1 MAVSRVRR
9 PKHFEKMLADMCQDP
24 ERRVFA
30 AYKDALIFAACLGY
44 AREKR
49 VPFEGTSERV
59 HLEAF
64 TGPHDLDLVNV
75 LALAETGDTRILSPE
90 RDEEKYLIFEEYACG
105 GLEILKSAVYD
116 QSDWEGS
123 LLSLV
128 SAQKQGDEKILEDI
142 AGAF

>member
-75 LALAETGDTRILSPE
+75 LALAETGGSGSRLSSSISSWRHSSNPSFTPSQSWWPSPWPS
-90 RDEEKYLIFEEYACG
+90 RGAC
-105 GLEILKSAVYD
+105 
-116 QSDWEGS
+116 
-123 LLSLV
+123 
-128 SAQKQGDEKILEDI
+128 
-142 AGAF
+142 